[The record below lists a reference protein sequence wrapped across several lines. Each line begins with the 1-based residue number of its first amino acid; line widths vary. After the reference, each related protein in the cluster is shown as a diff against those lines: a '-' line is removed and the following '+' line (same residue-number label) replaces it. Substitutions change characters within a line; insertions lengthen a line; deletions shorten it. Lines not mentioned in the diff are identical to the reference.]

1 LAGHLRW
8 FRGPHEIEQRRCNI
22 SETAF
27 PQRGGLTSNK
37 NDWNGISRMSRM
49 RTSRC
54 RITHQLAV
62 AVVGC
67 HKESASC
74 LLNSRRDLPK
84 GLVNCLHR
92 LDSCGQ
98 VSGMADHIRFAKLRT
113 IKPCWPERI
122 ASTARAVSS
131 GTASMRSSAAS
142 IGLGRPAKP
151 TRLMVGLSYLQHTSN
166 LSDEAV
172 VQRWIEN
179 PYWQWFCG
187 CEYFQHEQP
196 CDPSS
201 LTHWRKWLGPEGLER
216 LLAATIQA
224 GLESGVVRPSSLE
237 RISVDTTVQPK
248 AITQRTDARLYL
260 KALLA
265 LVRQA
270 KRHGLE
276 LRQTHTRLAKRAAVQ
291 VARYAHAR
299 QMRRMRREL
308 KRLKTYLGRVYRDIA
323 RKVADDAGLEKRFAP
338 LLGLTER
345 LLVQERT
352 SKNKLYGLHAPE
364 VVCIAKGKAHRPYE
378 FGSKVAL
385 AVTNREGFVLASEAL
400 AGNPYDGHALSATVD
415 QVVALSGVEPDR
427 IYVDLGYRGHDY
439 AHKERV
445 FIARQRR
452 GLTPTIKRELRRR
465 SAIEP
470 MIGHMKADGRPGRNH
485 LLGAA
490 GDAMNALLVAGHCCS
505 NLKRA

>member
-1 LAGHLRW
+1 M
-8 FRGPHEIEQRRCNI
+8 GPKPTMP
-22 SETAF
+22 SS
-27 PQRGGLTSNK
+27 G
-37 NDWNGISRMSRM
+37 
-49 RTSRC
+49 
-54 RITHQLAV
+54 
-62 AVVGC
+62 
-67 HKESASC
+67 
-74 LLNSRRDLPK
+74 DLYRS
-84 GLVNCLHR
+84 R
-92 LDSCGQ
+92 LDQ
-98 VSGMADHIRFAKLRT
+98 ILDQRHELYRLAALIDWHRFDQEFGRFYR
-113 IKPCWPERI
+113 P
-122 ASTARAVSS
+122 
-131 GTASMRSSAAS
+131 
-142 IGLGRPAKP
+142 LGRPAKP
-151 TRLMVGLSYLQHTSN
+151 TRLMVGLSYLQHTFN

-179 PYWQWFCG
+179 PYYQWFCG
-187 CEYFQHEQP
+187 CEYFQHELP

-201 LTHWRKWLGPEGLER
+201 LTRWRKRLGPDGLET
-216 LLAATIQA
+216 LLAETIQA
-224 GLESGVVRPSSLE
+224 GLESGAVRPSSLE

-248 AITQRTDARLYL
+248 AITHPTDAKLYL
-260 KALLA
+260 KALQA

-276 LRQTHTRLAKRAAVQ
+276 LRQAHTRVAKRAAVQ
-291 VARYAHAR
+291 VGRYAHAR

-323 RKVADDAGLEKRFAP
+323 RKVARDEVLSRRFAP

-352 SKNKLYGLHAPE
+352 SKNKLYSLHAPE

-385 AVTNREGFVLASEAL
+385 AVTNREGFVLASKSLE
-400 AGNPYDGHALSATVD
+400 GNPYDGHTLNTTID

-427 IYVDLGYRGHDY
+427 IYVDQGYRGHDY
-439 AHKERV
+439 DKNDRV
-445 FIARQRR
+445 FITRQRR

-470 MIGHMKADGRPGRNH
+470 MIGHMKADGRLGRNY

-490 GDAMNALLVAGHCCS
+490 GDAINALLVAAGH
-505 NLKRA
+505 NLRLILNWLRLFVAWLLAALMSSSAPPDTAHEPWNAIAA